1 MIVKIW
7 DVIEGPIAASEC
19 PEEGPEEANWYMVCR
34 AEVDGIIADD
44 NFWFEDF
51 DDAYEWQKHFMRT
64 IEPLIIDMSAMAGY
78 N

>member
-7 DVIEGPIAASEC
+7 DVIEGPIAAAEC

-44 NFWFEDF
+44 NF
-51 DDAYEWQKHFMRT
+51 DDAYEWQKHFNKT
-64 IEPLIIDMSAMAGY
+64 IEPLIIDMSALAGY

>member
-7 DVIEGPIAASEC
+7 DIVQGPIAAEEC
-19 PEEGPEEANWYMVCR
+19 PEEGPEDANWYMVCK
-34 AEVDGIIADD
+34 AEVDGIMAED

-51 DDAYEWQKHFMRT
+51 DDAYEWQKHFKTT
-64 IEPLIIDMSAMAGY
+64 IEPLVIDMSAWDDY